1 MDYLITP
8 SLLSA
13 YIVCKRQAWL
23 MSRNIGS
30 DQDNPYLELG
40 RMIND
45 EFYKRQ
51 RKEIVIDNMKI
62 DLLENSYDN
71 LLIVGEIKKSSNA
84 AESSKYQLLFY
95 LYNLK
100 KLGIKAQGMLLFP
113 TERRRE
119 KIYLTKEYEKEIESL
134 IEELKRFLLLE
145 KPPKAIKIHRCS
157 YCSYKEFC
165 WS

>member
-1 MDYLITP
+1 MDTLITP

-40 RMIND
+40 RMINN
-45 EFYKRQ
+45 EYYKRSK
-51 RKEIVIDNMKI
+51 KEITIDNMKI
-62 DLLENSYDN
+62 DLLENIDED
-71 LLIVGEIKKSSNA
+71 LVIVGEIKKSSNA
-84 AESSKYQLLFY
+84 IESSKFQLLFY
-95 LYNLK
+95 LYNLE
-100 KLGIKAQGMLLFP
+100 KLGIKAQGLLLFP

-119 KIYLTKEYEKEIESL
+119 KILLTKEYESEIENL
-134 IEELKRFLLLE
+134 IKELEEFLE
-145 KPPKAIKIHRCS
+145 TENPPKPVKIHKCS
-157 YCSYKEFC
+157 YCSFREFC